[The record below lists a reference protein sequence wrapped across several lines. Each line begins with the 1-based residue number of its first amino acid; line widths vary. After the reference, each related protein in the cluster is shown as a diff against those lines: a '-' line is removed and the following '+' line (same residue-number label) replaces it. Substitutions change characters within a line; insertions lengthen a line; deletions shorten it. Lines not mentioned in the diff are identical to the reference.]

1 MQDKDKRSALNANK
15 INFLSG
21 KNSNIEKTSLA
32 NVKSKYIRDEINSYL
47 PGSQYLKVFGHS
59 KKYLKEFSESD
70 YFFQDKYY
78 AEFLSDILID
88 PDEDSIFHMCNY
100 IFEKDIEALE
110 KKLTEQKL
118 TDEEKQ
124 KFHFDSKEG
133 KISWRFKPCLF
144 VLALPNIL
152 RDIFSITLSDFRK
165 LTKEDLDKKPEDLQ
179 ELCFSNGANQIKS
192 SMIYAYNVLK
202 KKSENENNEFKNSHK
217 TRLNSL
223 KNVVLETEKVG
234 IEKLSTDNLP
244 VDDTEKKF
252 RFINYQ
258 KLIYRTISY
267 LDWNFRGLSDLWDE
281 FECCEYFT
289 LKNASP
295 SSISNQYYHQYY
307 TTLTEKPEYLYT
319 FNTLEEFDTA
329 WGSLLSS
336 DYIST
341 EEKLNEFKNK
351 YYKYLFILAD
361 GNQDKFAEFL
371 ENKAEE
377 KHDPNMLYRC
387 SWRSAILR
395 VISLVLTLI
404 FIIIL
409 IVLPFILCGTI
420 LEFVLFFLPDVFSL
434 IIPVVALAT
443 IYYKEY
449 CKPFFAN
456 RTPFEYKYNRYL
468 QNKYPILKPENR
480 DEHFFDESRE
490 FQKYKKRITNE
501 KNQFKLIA
509 TKYQTHDENIVEE
522 SKNPPLL
529 DGIIQTKNEQK

>member
-1 MQDKDKRSALNANK
+1 MQD
-15 INFLSG
+15 
-21 KNSNIEKTSLA
+21 IEKTSLDKI
-32 NVKSKYIRDEINSYL
+32 KSKYIRDEINSYL

-59 KKYLKEFSESD
+59 KKYLKKFSESD

-78 AEFLSDILID
+78 TEFLNDILID
-88 PDEDSIFHMCNY
+88 PDRDSIFHMYYY

-133 KISWRFKPCLF
+133 KISGGFKPCLF

-179 ELCFSNGANQIKS
+179 ELCFSNGANQIKLS
-192 SMIYAYNVLK
+192 IIYAHNVLK
-202 KKSENENNEFKNSHK
+202 NSRK
-217 TRLNSL
+217 IRLDYL
-223 KNVVLETEKVG
+223 KNIVLGTEKVG

-258 KLIYRTISY
+258 EFIYRAISY

-281 FECCEYFT
+281 FECHKYFT
-289 LKNASP
+289 LEDATP
-295 SSISNQYYHQYY
+295 SSISNQYYRQYY
-307 TTLTEKPEYLYT
+307 TTLKEQPEYFYT
-319 FNTLEEFDTA
+319 FNTLEEFDAA
-329 WGSLLSS
+329 WNNARR
-336 DYIST
+336 IN
-341 EEKLNEFKNK
+341 EEKSDEFKNK

-371 ENKAEE
+371 ENEAEA
-377 KHDPNMLYRC
+377 KGDTNMLYRC
-387 SWRSAILR
+387 SCHSAILR
-395 VISLVLTLI
+395 VMPLVLALI

-409 IVLPFILCGTI
+409 IVLPFILFETI
-420 LEFVLFFLPDVFSL
+420 LDIVIFFVMAVPAVIASFVL
-434 IIPVVALAT
+434 AKA
-443 IYYKEY
+443 YYTCY
-449 CKPFFAN
+449 FAN

-480 DEHFFDESRE
+480 DEHLFDESRE
-490 FQKYKKRITNE
+490 FQKYKKRIINE
-501 KNQFKLIA
+501 KKRFEFIA
-509 TKYQTHDENIVEE
+509 TKYQTNNE
-522 SKNPPLL
+522 SDVKKIQNSPPLNNT
-529 DGIIQTKNEQK
+529 IQTQNKDELE

>member
-88 PDEDSIFHMCNY
+88 PDGDSIFHMCNY

-202 KKSENENNEFKNSHK
+202 IKSENENNEFKNSHK

-336 DYIST
+336 DYISM

-434 IIPVVALAT
+434 IIPVVALAKV
-443 IYYKEY
+443 YYTEY

>member
-1 MQDKDKRSALNANK
+1 MQDDDKRSALNANK

-47 PGSQYLKVFGHS
+47 PSLQYLKTFGKR

-70 YFFQDKYY
+70 YFFQNKYY

>member
-1 MQDKDKRSALNANK
+1 MQD
-15 INFLSG
+15 
-21 KNSNIEKTSLA
+21 IEKTSLDKI
-32 NVKSKYIRDEINSYL
+32 KSKYIRNDINSLL
-47 PGSQYLKVFGHS
+47 PGSQYLKIFDHN
-59 KKYLKEFSESD
+59 KKYLKEFSESN
-70 YFFQDKYY
+70 YFFQNKYY

-88 PDEDSIFHMCNY
+88 PDMDSIFHMCNY

-133 KISWRFKPCLF
+133 KISGRFKPCLF
-144 VLALPNIL
+144 VLTLPNIL

-165 LTKEDLDKKPEDLQ
+165 LTKEDLDKKPDDLEQ
-179 ELCFSNGANQIKS
+179 LCFYNGANQIKS

-217 TRLNSL
+217 TRLNLL

-258 KLIYRTISY
+258 KLIYRIIMH
-267 LDWNFRGLSDLWDE
+267 LDWNFGELSNLWDE
-281 FECCEYFT
+281 FECHKYFT
-289 LKNASP
+289 LEDAFP

-307 TTLTEKPEYLYT
+307 TTLTEKPEYIYT

-371 ENKAEE
+371 ENKAEK

-387 SWRSAILR
+387 SWRSATLR
-395 VISLVLTLI
+395 VMPLI
-404 FIIIL
+404 LALICIIIL
-409 IVLPFILCGTI
+409 IVLPFILVETI
-420 LEFVLFFLPDVFSL
+420 LEIVFGLVMAVPAIIGLFVL
-434 IIPVVALAT
+434 AKA
-443 IYYKEY
+443 YYTEY
-449 CKPFFAN
+449 YKPFFAN

-480 DEHFFDESRE
+480 DEHFFDESKK
-490 FQKYKKRITNE
+490 FQEYKKRITNE
-501 KNQFKLIA
+501 KKRFDLIA
-509 TKYQTHDENIVEE
+509 TKYQTHNENVEQPQ
-522 SKNPPLL
+522 SSPSL
-529 DGIIQTKNEQK
+529 DNSIQI

>member
-1 MQDKDKRSALNANK
+1 MQD
-15 INFLSG
+15 
-21 KNSNIEKTSLA
+21 IEKTLPD
-32 NVKSKYIRDEINSYL
+32 KIKPKYIR
-47 PGSQYLKVFGHS
+47 
-59 KKYLKEFSESD
+59 KEFSESD
-70 YFFQDKYY
+70 CFFQDKYY
-78 AEFLSDILID
+78 AEFLNDILID
-88 PDEDSIFHMCNY
+88 PDRDSIFHICDY
-100 IFEKDIEALE
+100 IFEKDVEALE
-110 KKLTEQKL
+110 KKLTQL

-124 KFHFDSKEG
+124 KFHFDSKKG
-133 KISWRFKPCLF
+133 KISGRFKPCLF

-165 LTKEDLDKKPEDLQ
+165 LTKEDLDKKPEDLKQ
-179 ELCFSNGANQIKS
+179 LCFYNGANQIKS

-267 LDWNFRGLSDLWDE
+267 LDWNFRGLSKLWDE
-281 FECCEYFT
+281 FECHKYFT
-289 LKNASP
+289 LEEEDAFLL
-295 SSISNQYYHQYY
+295 SISNQYYHQYY
-307 TTLTEKPEYLYT
+307 TTLKEQPEYFYT
-319 FNTLEEFDTA
+319 FNTLKEFDTVY
-329 WGSLLSS
+329 GNLLISGDIS
-336 DYIST
+336 D
-341 EEKLNEFKNK
+341 EFKNK
-351 YYKYLFILAD
+351 YYKYLFIIAD

-371 ENKAEE
+371 ENKAEA
-377 KHDPNMLYRC
+377 KSDTNMLYRC
-387 SWRSAILR
+387 SWRSAIIR
-395 VISLVLTLI
+395 VIPLVLALI

-409 IVLPFILCGTI
+409 IVLPFILCETI
-420 LEFVLFFLPDVFSL
+420 LEFVLFFPGIFSL
-434 IIPVVALAT
+434 IIPVVALAKV
-443 IYYKEY
+443 YYTEY
-449 CKPFFAN
+449 YKPFFAN

-509 TKYQTHDENIVEE
+509 TKYQTHNENVEQPQ
-522 SKNPPLL
+522 SSLSL
-529 DGIIQTKNEQK
+529 DNSTQI

>member
-1 MQDKDKRSALNANK
+1 MQDDDKRSALNANK

-47 PGSQYLKVFGHS
+47 PSLQYLKTFGHS

-70 YFFQDKYY
+70 YFFQNKYY